1 MQDDGYRAVLKENT
15 FKMKTTYR
23 IIMLLMIAVL
33 TQATQCEEDL
43 PELRYTMSED
53 RVPQEPYLTTI
64 ATDYFKSNIVNYGW
78 KWKESWRIGEDG
90 ISVRYYATTE
100 SDFIPNDL
108 YFGKDSMTVFQ
119 YKKDCNLR
127 RTGSY
132 TYNAANNQVLSNA
145 IDYMQVTHVDSAKFE
160 VIERLG
166 RHYYKSCYERMVPYE
181 VNARWNGSKLENP

>member
-1 MQDDGYRAVLKENT
+1 MK
-15 FKMKTTYR
+15 KMYR
-23 IIMLLMIAVL
+23 ILMVLMFGIL
-33 TQATQCEEDL
+33 TQATSCEKEF
-43 PELRYTMSED
+43 PEQTYIMSED
-53 RVPQEPYLTTI
+53 KVPQETYLTTI
-64 ATDYFKSNIVNYGW
+64 SADYFKTNIAGHGW

-90 ISVRYYATTE
+90 IGMHYGVTNE

-108 YFGKDSMTVFQ
+108 YFGTDSMTVFQ

-181 VNARWNGSKLENP
+181 VNARWNGSKPENP